1 MSDRGVLVQQLS
13 ARASVALG
21 PLTGVRAQANA
32 VMVAGS
38 GATMVIDTMISP
50 TMMVEPKAEAER
62 LGGRPVR
69 YVLNTHGDA
78 DHVLG
83 NGLFPE
89 AKVIAHRSVAALFG
103 AAESRERFE
112 AILAERAK
120 EPEAAGIA
128 DAFVLRPPDQ
138 TFDEGID
145 IDLGGLTAQASY
157 VGLAHSVADSLV
169 WLEQEGLLVT
179 GDLVFNGIFPL
190 VRFDPRRWL
199 RGLDLAA
206 SYRPE
211 RVVPGHG
218 PVGDAGLLVWQR
230 DVIERLHEAVATLHA
245 AGLPL
250 ETAVGSPVPAP
261 LASLPHAA
269 ERWPVTV
276 RGIYGALQ
284 QGSQA

>member
-38 GATMVIDTMISP
+38 EATMVIDTMITP
-50 TMMVEPKAEAER
+50 AMMVEPKAEAER
-62 LGGRPVR
+62 LCGRPVSH
-69 YVLNTHGDA
+69 VLNTHGDA

-83 NGLFPE
+83 NGLFME
-89 AKVIAHRSVAALFG
+89 ATIIAHRSVAELFE
-103 AAESRERFE
+103 AQESRSRYE
-112 AILAERAK
+112 AVMAERAK

-128 DAFVLRPPDQ
+128 GAFVLRPPEL
-138 TFDEGID
+138 TFDEALD
-145 IDLGGLTAQASY
+145 IDLGGLTAHASY
-157 VGLAHSVADSLV
+157 VGYAHSVADSLV

-199 RGLDLAA
+199 RGLALAS
-206 SYRPE
+206 SYRPKV
-211 RVVPGHG
+211 VVPGHG
-218 PVGDAGLLVWQR
+218 PVGDGSLLVWQR
-230 DVIERLHEAVATLHA
+230 DVIERLHEAVAALHVA
-245 AGLPL
+245 AVPL
-250 ETAVGSPVPAP
+250 EVAVGSPVPAA

-276 RGIYGALQ
+276 RGIYGALDR
-284 QGSQA
+284 GAAA